1 MHEQGQAFKEHVS
14 KIVRDTKASISS
26 TKWKPAMAGV
36 PNDFAKISDDAK
48 DIAKTHSMVKAE
60 GTGNV
65 GDVSTGK
72 GTGNGNSVH
81 RNIKLL

>member
-1 MHEQGQAFKEHVS
+1 
-14 KIVRDTKASISS
+14 
-26 TKWKPAMAGV
+26 MAGV